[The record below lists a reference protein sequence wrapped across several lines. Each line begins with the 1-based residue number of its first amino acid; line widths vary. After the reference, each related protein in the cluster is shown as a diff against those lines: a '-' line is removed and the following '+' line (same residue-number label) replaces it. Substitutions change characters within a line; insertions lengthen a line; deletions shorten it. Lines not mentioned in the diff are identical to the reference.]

1 MTRRHSDRQR
11 REWSRAYEV
20 YGRIPRAVPRLPADA
35 TRSTPRAIHRL
46 PLGLALALLLSLSQ
60 VAAAPLPVAAAEQ
73 CFPQTGQC
81 VSGRFLDHWLARGGL
96 AINGYPLT
104 EPRTETLEDGRQYTV
119 QWFERVRLELHP
131 ENPPPYD
138 VLLGQFGRL
147 IHPADAPVTPR
158 PGLRHYPETGHNV
171 PADFAAYWDA
181 NGGLAQFGYPLSEV
195 FTEVLEDG
203 RSYEV
208 QYFERARFERH
219 PENAPPANVLLGQF
233 GRRLVGQAWGPT
245 LTPLPGGQ
253 SYADPRGRF
262 TALRPQGWTTDL
274 DADGNVNILEP
285 GGNAGINI
293 SPRPVDSAVTLDQY
307 RQNDYD
313 YLLPLLRDYRLVS
326 DERVMV
332 GPYPGYKR
340 TFLHTNT
347 IGQNEL
353 IVRLHFR
360 APGYVYVVN
369 CFTLPRD
376 NDRYGPIFDGVTGSI
391 TSAR

>member
-1 MTRRHSDRQR
+1 MTSHGGRQQR
-11 REWSRAYEV
+11 AWSRTHETYLRLSRV
-20 YGRIPRAVPRLPADA
+20 FSDLPAGSA
-35 TRSTPRAIHRL
+35 RSTPGAIHSR

-60 VAAAPLPVAAAEQ
+60 LAVTAPPAAAAEQ

-81 VSGRFLDHWLARGGL
+81 ISGRFLDHWLSRGGL

-104 EPRTETLEDGRQYTV
+104 EARTETLEDGREYLV

-131 ENPPPYD
+131 GNPSPYD
-138 VLLGQFGRL
+138 VLLGQFGRR
-147 IHPADAPVTPR
+147 IRPADPPVPPQ
-158 PGLRHYPETGHNV
+158 PGLRHHPETGHNV

-195 FTEVLEDG
+195 FAETLEDG

-219 PENAPPANVLLGQF
+219 PDNAPPANVLLGQF
-233 GRRLVGQAWGPT
+233 GRRLLGQAWGPT
-245 LTPLPGGQ
+245 LAPLAGGQ

-262 TALRPQGWTTDL
+262 TTARPQGWTTEL

-293 SPRPVDSAVTLDQY
+293 SPRPVDPAVTLDQY

-313 YLLPLLRDYRLVS
+313 YLLPLLKDYRLVS

-332 GPYPGYKR
+332 GPYPGHKR

-376 NDRYGPIFDGVTGSI
+376 NDRYGPIFDGVTGGI
-391 TSAR
+391 TSR

>member
-1 MTRRHSDRQR
+1 MARRPVVTTAITLTLVLS
-11 REWSRAYEV
+11 
-20 YGRIPRAVPRLPADA
+20 GLAVAP
-35 TRSTPRAIHRL
+35 TRSTRA
-46 PLGLALALLLSLSQ
+46 Q
-60 VAAAPLPVAAAEQ
+60 AERY
-73 CFPQTGQC
+73 FPETGFS
-81 VSGRFLDHWLARGGL
+81 VRGRFLERWTAYGGL
-96 AINGYPLT
+96 AINGYPIT
-104 EPRTETLEDGRQYTV
+104 GERIETLEDGKPYLV
-119 QWFERVRLELHP
+119 QWFERVRMELHP
-131 ENPPPYD
+131 ENAPPND

-147 IHPADAPVTPR
+147 LHPADAPVMPR

-171 PADFAAYWDA
+171 PADLAAYWDA
-181 NGGLAQFGYPLSEV
+181 NGGLAQFGYPVSEV
-195 FTEVLEDG
+195 FTESLEDG

-245 LTPLPGGQ
+245 LAPLQGGQ
-253 SYADPRGRF
+253 PYADSRGRF
-262 TALRPQGWTTDL
+262 TAVRPQGWTTGL

-285 GGNAGINI
+285 GNNAGINI
-293 SPRPVDSAVTLDQY
+293 SPRPVDPSVTLDQY

-353 IVRLHFR
+353 IVRVHFR